1 MTKTMKELRAIAGH
15 TQEEAAKYLYTNPR
29 QIRRYESG
37 DVSNQ
42 ARLELY
48 ELKLKQDGFL

>member
-15 TQEEAAKYLYTNPR
+15 TQEGAAKYLYTNPR